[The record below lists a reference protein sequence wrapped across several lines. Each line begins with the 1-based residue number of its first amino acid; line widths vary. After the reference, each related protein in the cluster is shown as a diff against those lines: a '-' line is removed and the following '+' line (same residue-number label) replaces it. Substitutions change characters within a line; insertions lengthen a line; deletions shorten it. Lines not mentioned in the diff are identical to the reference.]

1 MHEPGSQER
10 SLTAVLRALAE
21 DASSQGASP
30 DVEAL
35 LLAEVRALARA
46 RRRPPLKLYAIA
58 AGLFVA
64 LAAPVWQLAERPR
77 MAAPA
82 ARSADPA
89 GDMATEFFPL
99 AFINVPVTG
108 GQLVRLEVPRV
119 ALASFGLAPE
129 DSLEGSRPGMVQA
142 DVLVGEDGLARAVRF
157 VRAGTAVPQ
166 QEYTP

>member
-1 MHEPGSQER
+1 MHEPGNRER
-10 SLTAVLRALAE
+10 SLTAALRALAE
-21 DASSQGASP
+21 DAATPGASA
-30 DVEAL
+30 DVEAR
-35 LLAEVRALARA
+35 LLAEVRSLGRA
-46 RRRPPLKLYAIA
+46 RRRSSVKLFAIG

-64 LAAPVWQLAERPR
+64 VATPVWQLAERPR
-77 MAAPA
+77 MAAPPQF
-82 ARSADPA
+82 ADPA

-129 DSLEGSRPGMVQA
+129 DSLEGSRPGMVLA

-157 VRAGTAVPQ
+157 VRAGTTVP
-166 QEYTP
+166 